1 MKEVEIIEEVNQI
14 SFPKLGWKFNIN
26 PTAFKI
32 GSIEI
37 QWYGI
42 LITLGLVL
50 AVLYC
55 FPKMKRFGIDSDRA
69 FDAVIGGVIGGI
81 IGARAY
87 YVIFNWSEYKG
98 NFKEIFNTRGGGLAI
113 YGGLIGAVLVGLLI
127 CKIRKVKMLP
137 MLDVSVL
144 GFLIGQGIG
153 RWGNFVNQEAFGS
166 NTDSLFGMTGGR
178 IQAELVWQTT
188 DMEGNLYQKGTEVFA
203 NYAVHPCFLYESLW
217 CIAGFILLSLWSK
230 RRKYDGQ
237 IFLMYLGWYGI
248 ERFFVEGLRT
258 DSLMLGNIRVSQ
270 MLSAV
275 LVAVSVILQIV
286 LFFRRRRDPERFV
299 LYANT
304 DESRQLIE
312 ESKRKRM
319 GMPVEDIRSIMD
331 DDDDEEF
338 FDDDDLDDDDDDD
351 DVEDTE
357 NEDQGEEIS
366 DDKNADEKDTDNID
380 PKNNKDKSKKT
391 KDTKA
396 EKSEKTKEEK

>member
-1 MKEVEIIEEVNQI
+1 MTEVKKIEEVNQI
-14 SFPKLGWKFNIN
+14 SFPKLGWKFNID

-144 GFLIGQGIG
+144 GFLIGQGVG
-153 RWGNFVNQEAFGS
+153 RWGNFVNQEAFGA

-178 IQAELVWQTT
+178 IQAELSWQTT
-188 DMEGNLYQKGTEVFA
+188 DMAGDMYQKGTEVFA

-258 DSLMLGNIRVSQ
+258 DSLMMGNIRVSQ

-331 DDDDEEF
+331 DDIEEEF
-338 FDDDDLDDDDDDD
+338 FDDDDLDDDDD
-351 DVEDTE
+351 EDAAADMEDAE
-357 NEDQGEEIS
+357 NEDLDEE
-366 DDKNADEKDTDNID
+366 DPDNINSN
-380 PKNNKDKSKKT
+380 NNKEESKNT

-396 EKSEKTKEEK
+396 EKSEKNKEEK